1 MRRALKIFAWTFGG
15 LLLIAALLVGGVYV
29 AGNSASGRL
38 AMERIVY
45 RLTSAQVKLSGL
57 GGAFPSHLTL
67 DRLELSDVHGVWL
80 WADHIALNWSPPDL
94 ARRYIRAD
102 SLKVAR
108 LSMQRLPVTS
118 DHGGKVS
125 IPHIGIGQF
134 SIDVVELGPELVGT
148 AVSLNLSG
156 RGELRSLEDA
166 AADVVARRIG
176 GDREY

>member
-38 AMERIVY
+38 AIERIVY
-45 RLTSAQVKLSGL
+45 RLTSAQAKLSGL
-57 GGAFPSHLTL
+57 GGAFPSQLTL
-67 DRLELSDVHGVWL
+67 DRLELSDIHGEWL
-80 WADHIALNWSPPDL
+80 TADHIALNWSPLDL

-108 LSMQRLPVTS
+108 LSIDRLPVTS
-118 DHGGKVS
+118 EGGKVS

-134 SIDVVELGPELVGT
+134 SIDVVALGPELAGT
-148 AVSLNLSG
+148 AVSLKLSG